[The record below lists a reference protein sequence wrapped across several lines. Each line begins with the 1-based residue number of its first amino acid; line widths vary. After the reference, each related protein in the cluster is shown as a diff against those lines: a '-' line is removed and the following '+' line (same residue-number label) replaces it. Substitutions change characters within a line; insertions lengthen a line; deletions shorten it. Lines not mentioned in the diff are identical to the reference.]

1 MDNKEIHIIKGLRSG
16 RESAFQQLFEGYY
29 RKLVVFAN
37 IYLGDMEASRDIVQ
51 DFYMYIYESRQSIS
65 INTSLKS
72 YLYSSVRNRCLN
84 ELRHEKVA
92 SKHRDQILSMPHET
106 DPDMEEKMDAAE
118 LQEKIFRIV
127 SELPDQCRRIYNM
140 SRVDGKRNHEIAE
153 ELNLSIRTIETQI
166 SKALKVLRDN
176 LINLQE

>member
-1 MDNKEIHIIKGLRSG
+1 MDEKEIHIVKGLQSG
-16 RESAFQQLFEGYY
+16 KESAFQQLFKGYY
-29 RKLVVFAN
+29 QKLVVFAN
-37 IYLGDMEASRDIVQ
+37 KYLDDPEAARDIVQ
-51 DFYMYIYESRQSIS
+51 DFYLNLYESRQSIS

-84 ELRHEKVA
+84 QLRHEKVA
-92 SKHRDQILSMPHET
+92 SKHRDHILNMPPEN

-153 ELNLSIRTIETQI
+153 ELDLSVRTIETQI